1 MKKSNRIIS
10 DSLEEIRSKMT
21 PEEIEETEK
30 KIDEQI
36 KWFDDHPDYNQRYGT
51 DKSYWLETI
60 KKKGFNPIGITVMMC
75 EETIILETEE
85 EVERAWEVFKPEGF
99 WYSKEDFTKAREDY
113 INEVYD
119 GIEKDAPLV
128 YNIK

>member
-10 DSLEEIRSKMT
+10 DYLEEIRSKMT
-21 PEEIEETEK
+21 PKEIEESEK

-36 KWFDDHPDYNQRYGT
+36 KWFDDHPDHSQRYGT

-99 WYSKEDFTKAREDY
+99 WYSKEDFAKAREDY
-113 INEVYD
+113 INEIYD

>member
-10 DSLEEIRSKMT
+10 DALEEIRSKMT